1 MTESDFPLPF
11 IDRSGELKSLKTFYS
26 CDWHRGAGFLLLY
39 GRKGVGKTRLL
50 QQFLQEDAVADYFY
64 WQALPG
70 ETAMQLREFS
80 QALFRYDSAQTGPPP
95 PDFIFFSWREA
106 LDYLAQIAQR
116 SPVTKLF
123 ILEGFTELCHQSM
136 GLSSY
141 FQHAWDHR
149 LKEIVNLRLI
159 ITGSHVSTMIREV
172 LAYSAPLYFR
182 ANANLHLQPL
192 PYTALLD
199 LFPDRSVEERMSI
212 YTITGGLPAY
222 LRYFAQTPDL
232 PMAVERLCFAP
243 DSSFLADMETIFD
256 EQLEEPALCRAILE
270 ALSDGPAAPEALSHR
285 VGIPYDDLQHHLY
298 FLRLLKLIEDSRSV
312 HDPIASLRIRYS
324 LAESSLSFYYQHLK
338 PMLNKPSPRE
348 TAVAACASLHEVLG
362 EEPFMALCR
371 EWVWA
376 AAITKWIDILPQKVG
391 AYWDDQTEVPEFP
404 IAAADLWKKKKKL
417 LVGVSLWHNGRLT
430 PADLEELVQNMH
442 LLPQAGSKKWEVGL
456 VVFGRRPFTAEVHAA
471 AAAARVR
478 LVTLAEI
485 EPLLLMAQEVRQ
497 RKQDSP
503 ASEPFEF

>member
-1 MTESDFPLPF
+1 MPVPDSRLPF
-11 IDRSGELKSLKTFYS
+11 VGRLDELMLLKRFYDRG
-26 CDWHRGAGFLLLY
+26 WHRGAGFLMLY
-39 GRKGVGKTRLL
+39 GLKGVGKTRLL
-50 QQFLQEDAVADYFY
+50 QQFLQDEAIADSFY

-70 ETAMQLREFS
+70 EAAMQLREFS
-80 QALFRYDSAQTGPPP
+80 QALFRYDSAQTGPPS
-95 PDFIFFSWREA
+95 PDFTFFSWREA

-172 LAYSAPLYFR
+172 MAYSAPLYFR

-222 LRYFAQTPDL
+222 LSYFAQTPDL

-270 ALSDGPAAPEALSHR
+270 ALSDGPVAPEALSHR
-285 VGIPYDDLQHHLY
+285 MRMPYDPLQQPLY
-298 FLRLLKLIEDSRSV
+298 FLQLLKLIEDHRSV
-312 HDPIASLRIRYS
+312 HEPIASLRIRHALTEPS
-324 LAESSLSFYYQHLK
+324 LHFYYQHLE
-338 PMLNKPSPRE
+338 PALNKSSPRE
-348 TAVAACASLHEVLG
+348 TA
-362 EEPFMALCR
+362 
-371 EWVWA
+371 A
-376 AAITKWIDILPQKVG
+376 AAWAKCLLWPCAGNGSGPQ
-391 AYWDDQTEVPEFP
+391 QSR
-404 IAAADLWKKKKKL
+404 KKL
-417 LVGVSLWHNGRLT
+417 TSCRRKWALTGMTGQRRLNF
-430 PADLEELVQNMH
+430 P
-442 LLPQAGSKKWEVGL
+442 S
-456 VVFGRRPFTAEVHAA
+456 
-471 AAAARVR
+471 
-478 LVTLAEI
+478 
-485 EPLLLMAQEVRQ
+485 PLLISGKRRRSCWWVCRFGITAVLHLPIL
-497 RKQDSP
+497 KN
-503 ASEPFEF
+503 